1 MEKREK
7 QWYIR
12 WLILNSIIVIWLL
25 IFAFNFIIPKYDEIS
40 SISAQWN
47 TLFTDI
53 KKIEYYWYSVND
65 LQTLFAKHQFTDT
78 KNLFVDKNKLTSTL
92 TKSPDYNGK
101 TYNEWLNDE
110 IWKLDFYNS
119 EIQNNKNILWNI
131 IPTFSDSAWS
141 VKWVDNKITLET
153 FINYIEENLLKKY
166 NLQSFSSIW
175 IDNVTFDKD
184 KKNNIWIFK
193 LDLDISWKNSNIKNF
208 IKNIQES
215 WQLKIN
221 DEWKLEWNIS
231 KNQNSLSDLSNLL
244 ITIDNLSLNDN
255 IIDDN
260 EDNTWNITLQFYVKW
275 IWLEDYILIKNKIIN
290 DFNTLYSKISLD
302 SKRCDKWTNKICND
316 KDWNKAISDIRSLI
330 PQLDAI
336 KLNLNTLKNNNI
348 DDINSEMEKLYNIS
362 VFNENI
368 NWIYQKNLQIIN
380 KFN

>member
-12 WLILNSIIVIWLL
+12 WLIFNSIIVVWLL
-25 IFAFNFIIPKYDEIS
+25 IFAFNYIIPKYDVIS

-47 TLFTDI
+47 SLFTDI

-65 LQTLFAKHQFTDT
+65 LQVLFTKHQFTDT

-92 TKSPDYNGK
+92 TKSPDYNDK
-101 TYNEWLNDE
+101 TYNEWLNGE

-166 NLQSFSSIW
+166 NLQSFSSVW
-175 IDNVTFDKD
+175 IDDVTFDKD

-255 IIDDN
+255 IIDDD

-348 DDINSEMEKLYNIS
+348 NDINSEMEKLYNIS

>member
-348 DDINSEMEKLYNIS
+348 NDINSEMEKLYNIS

>member
-12 WLILNSIIVIWLL
+12 WLIFNSIIVVWLL
-25 IFAFNFIIPKYDEIS
+25 IFAFNYIIPKYDVIS

-47 TLFTDI
+47 SLFTDI

-65 LQTLFAKHQFTDT
+65 LQVLFTKHQFTDT

-92 TKSPDYNGK
+92 TKSPDYNDK
-101 TYNEWLNDE
+101 TYNEWLNGE

-255 IIDDN
+255 IIDDD

-348 DDINSEMEKLYNIS
+348 NDINSEMEKLYNIS